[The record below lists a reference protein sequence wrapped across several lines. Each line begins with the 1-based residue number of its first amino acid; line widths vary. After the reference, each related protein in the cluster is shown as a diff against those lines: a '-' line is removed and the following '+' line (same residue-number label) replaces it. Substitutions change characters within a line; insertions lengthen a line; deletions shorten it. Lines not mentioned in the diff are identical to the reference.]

1 MSVCSGADE
10 SCELLMRCMQSLG
23 PSLALFID
31 DSGIWSRPG
40 AEEIKLAIADL
51 CTDLRSVF
59 DRAGV
64 LLDARDIPAP
74 QVEYPIRFTALH
86 DIDLGYLLPQL
97 LQETRGQASALA
109 AACDAS
115 GVAGDLLREARSTL
129 QSHVDVLEQLQQKR
143 LASAGH
149 AAATSAA
156 AS

>member
-1 MSVCSGADE
+1 MPEQSPNSYSSD
-10 SCELLMRCMQSLG
+10 LLVRILQEIG

-51 CTDLRSVF
+51 CTDLRSLYE
-59 DRAGV
+59 RAGV
-64 LLDARDIPAP
+64 LLDGFDLPAP

-97 LQETRGQASALA
+97 QRETRSQIA
-109 AACDAS
+109 AFEAVGERTGDA
-115 GVAGDLLREARSTL
+115 GELLREARITL
-129 QSHVDVLEQLQQKR
+129 QSHADVLDQLVTK
-143 LASAGH
+143 LAH
-149 AAATSAA
+149 NRVEAAKPSP

>member
-1 MSVCSGADE
+1 MSVRSGADG
-10 SCELLMRCMQSLG
+10 SRELLIRCMQSLG

-64 LLDARDIPAP
+64 LLEACDVPAP

-97 LQETRGQASALA
+97 IQETRGQVAALA
-109 AACDAS
+109 AASDVS
-115 GVAGDLLREARSTL
+115 GEAGDLLREARSTL
-129 QSHVDVLEQLQQKR
+129 QSHVEVLEQLQQKR
-143 LASAGH
+143 SASADH
-149 AAATSAA
+149 AAKSAA
-156 AS
+156 TTS